1 MFEKMNSIKRLFKK
15 KITGKE
21 LEGLAEAF
29 NVNLFKDFKA
39 YDGWSAK
46 NIYAK
51 LNVVPKID
59 SLRLEAYFHS
69 TQVHYP
75 HLDRD
80 DSSEAKYRKG
90 ICFERTK
97 EIPYL
102 GLNKLNLIY
111 GDKK

>member
-1 MFEKMNSIKRLFKK
+1 MNTIKRLFKK

-39 YDGWSAK
+39 YDGWSAE

-51 LNVVPKID
+51 LNVVPQID
-59 SLRLEAYFHS
+59 SLKLEAYFHS

-75 HLDRD
+75 HWDRG
-80 DSSEAKYRKG
+80 DSSDAKRREG

-97 EIPYL
+97 EILYSE
-102 GLNKLNLIY
+102 LNKFL